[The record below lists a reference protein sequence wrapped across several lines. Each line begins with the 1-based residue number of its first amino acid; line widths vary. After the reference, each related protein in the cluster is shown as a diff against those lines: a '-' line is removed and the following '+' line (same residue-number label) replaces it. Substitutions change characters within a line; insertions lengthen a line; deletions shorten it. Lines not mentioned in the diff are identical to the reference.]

1 MSQNQTDQA
10 TGRQAGEDLIEELRV
25 LIRDVRTW
33 FEAMPIRVDP
43 TLSVIAAV
51 QDAVGPAPVA
61 SGRPVSDATPE
72 SVQLDV
78 AAAALD
84 AHADALSATAE
95 RAAEAVRERGDR
107 IDAILAEI
115 RHIRAETVPA

>member
-1 MSQNQTDQA
+1 MPQDQTHQT

-33 FEAMPIRVDP
+33 IEAIPVRVDP
-43 TLSVIAAV
+43 MLSVIAAV

-61 SGRPVSDATPE
+61 SGRPISDATPE

-78 AAAALD
+78 AVDALNS
-84 AHADALSATAE
+84 HADALSTTAE
-95 RAAEAVRERGDR
+95 RGAEAVRERGDR